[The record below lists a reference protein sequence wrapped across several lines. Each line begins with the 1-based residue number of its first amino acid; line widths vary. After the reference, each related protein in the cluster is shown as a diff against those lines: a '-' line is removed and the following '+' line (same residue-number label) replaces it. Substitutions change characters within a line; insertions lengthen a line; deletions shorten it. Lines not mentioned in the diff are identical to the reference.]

1 MPEPDLRKL
10 RREVALACRVLAH
23 AGLVADVLGHVSV
36 RVGADALLVRCRGPQ
51 EKGLLFTTP
60 DDIGLFRLNGSV
72 ALADGYAAPRELAIH
87 AETMRARPEVAAV
100 VHAHPPAI
108 VTADL
113 AGLKLRPV
121 VGAYNIPAM
130 AMARDGIP
138 VYPRA
143 VLIRTADLAAQM
155 LAAMGSAPVCVLRG
169 HGVTTTGSSVQAAVV
184 RALNLDALAKVVLAA
199 AQAGGH
205 PADLPAADIAELPD
219 LGAVLNTESVWRYH
233 LARLALAGL
242 DLPDGTS

>member
-1 MPEPDLRKL
+1 MPEPDLREL

-60 DDIGLFRLNGSV
+60 DDIGLFGLNGSV
-72 ALADGYAAPRELAIH
+72 ALADGYAAPSELPIH

>member
-1 MPEPDLRKL
+1 MPEPDLREL

-36 RVGADALLVRCRGPQ
+36 RVGEDALLVRCRGPQ

-72 ALADGYAAPRELAIH
+72 ALADGYAAPSELPIH

-143 VLIRTADLAAQM
+143 VLVRTANLAAEM

-169 HGVTTTGSSVQAAVV
+169 HGVTTTGSSVPAAVV

-205 PADLPAADIAELPD
+205 PADLPAADLAELPD
-219 LGAVLNTESVWRYH
+219 LGAVLDTESVWRYH